1 MKMYI
6 EINFNLIL
14 ESQYTRNSVR
24 IRNIS
29 VDEMYERFSQETFNI
44 VFFCVTSA
52 RYVNA
57 CFSFSRSQS

>member
-29 VDEMYERFSQETFNI
+29 VDEMYERFSRETFNI
-44 VFFCVTSA
+44 VFFV
-52 RYVNA
+52 
-57 CFSFSRSQS
+57 